1 MPGSK
6 PGSRHTSQDFTQQV
20 GPAAWV
26 ATEQTALDY
35 TNSLNYLKNGAKVP
49 ELWSDDADVLVFLF
63 PKAMG
68 RAPSFKVPSLV
79 LSSSQ
84 QLMTMMQGGKDTYG
98 SEEGGSSGAGSPEM
112 EDAVES
118 HPSRAG
124 SNASMTS
131 VGDREFHLYF
141 PISATVAD
149 PELSSQD
156 VQTLVDV
163 RNLFAFLTGQVLVAT
178 RACPTVFQIFLAIA
192 ELLKKFEFS
201 NYGGSTYGEA
211 TTASFGFYVDSL
223 RLADVRDSREK
234 TIEAL
239 ILGEQMR
246 CESLY
251 NEAYTHAVGKY
262 AALRNMNTPLFN
274 QISSITRKRLERSHR
289 DLSQRQASAQ
299 LRLSSFEIPSL
310 FAGIA
315 ASTSSAESKF
325 VRFKQWKA
333 EYFSLRKEVIS
344 YYKDLYGQW
353 PPKASKK
360 NSFVEGGLNRLV
372 LKGLYADLCD
382 LYDLLVDREM
392 LTTRGMNASDD
403 QDTSAIDPT
412 AAAMRK
418 LLAEFDRSYPPVLP
432 PIPFDIPKV
441 PTMATIEPKYPSLG
455 PKNKHKHSSRKLKP
469 NERLLILMKSYNM
482 GPTIG
487 PIQPFIQMYKAF
499 EEKES
504 AGKNCLEL
512 TDMRYGHW
520 IFIYSALQSLP
531 MLAVDA
537 PDLQYTDGVGYFL
550 CQPAIGNLPWMEEGE
565 SVRREWYGVAQS
577 GGVVSLPSDI
587 INHGVEGVYRR
598 SHCWTIAEKWLS
610 GSFDS
615 GPRASS
621 LSEHQLP
628 PPRSLSPLAPP
639 PGFGGGEL
647 GVRPSAR
654 SGEARPRVRTSGLSV
669 NDDQRSRSR
678 HSQRASVALGL
689 ERLSI
694 PQGFETLSPSA
705 MTPVSLSSP
714 GGSRRASPAGMTYD
728 DRRVSSYG
736 SGRPGTAKSEVTFD
750 DILQGWNPP
759 NPEQPKDKQPK
770 EKLSKEK
777 KGRK

>member
-1 MPGSK
+1 
-6 PGSRHTSQDFTQQV
+6 
-20 GPAAWV
+20 
-26 ATEQTALDY
+26 
-35 TNSLNYLKNGAKVP
+35 
-49 ELWSDDADVLVFLF
+49 
-63 PKAMG
+63 
-68 RAPSFKVPSLV
+68 
-79 LSSSQ
+79 
-84 QLMTMMQGGKDTYG
+84 MQGERDAYG
-98 SEEGGSSGAGSPEM
+98 SDEGGSSGAGSPAM

-118 HPSRAG
+118 QPSRSG
-124 SNASMTS
+124 SNASMDS
-131 VGDREFHLYF
+131 IGDGPREYNLYF

-149 PELSSQD
+149 PDLSSHDLQA
-156 VQTLVDV
+156 LVDA

-178 RACPTVFQIFLAIA
+178 RVCPTVFQIFLAIA
-192 ELLKKFEFS
+192 ALLKKFEFS

-211 TTASFGFYVDSL
+211 AAASFMFYVDNL
-223 RLADVRDSREK
+223 KLADVRDSREK
-234 TIEAL
+234 TVEAL
-239 ILGEQMR
+239 ILGERMR
-246 CESLY
+246 CASLY
-251 NEAYTHAVGKY
+251 YEAYTHAVGKY
-262 AALRNMNTPLFN
+262 SALKSMNTPLFN
-274 QISSITRKRLERSHR
+274 QISSITLQRLERSYY
-289 DLSQRQASAQ
+289 DLSQRQAAAAFRVSN
-299 LRLSSFEIPSL
+299 FEIPSL

-325 VRFKQWKA
+325 VRFKQWKS
-333 EYFSLRKEVIS
+333 EYISLRKEVIS

-392 LTTRGMNASDD
+392 VTTRGMNASEDR
-403 QDTSAIDPT
+403 DTSALDPT
-412 AAAMRK
+412 AAALRK

-432 PIPFDIPKV
+432 PIPFDVPLV
-441 PTMATIEPKYPSLG
+441 PTMATIDPKYPSLG
-455 PKNKHKHSSRKLKP
+455 PKNKHKHASRKLKP

-482 GPTIG
+482 GANVG
-487 PIQPFIQMYKAF
+487 PIQPFIQKYKEF

-504 AGKNCLEL
+504 AGRTCLEL

-565 SVRREWYGVAQS
+565 AVRREWYGVAQS

-598 SHCWTIAEKWLS
+598 SHCWTIAERWLARS
-610 GSFDS
+610 VDS

-639 PGFGGGEL
+639 PSFGGSEL

-654 SGEARPRVRTSGLSV
+654 SGESRPRVQSTGLTP

-678 HSQRASVALGL
+678 HSQRTSIAFGL

-694 PQGFETLSPSA
+694 PAGFETLSPSA
-705 MTPVSLSSP
+705 MTPVSMASP
-714 GGSRRASPAGMTYD
+714 GGSRRASPATMTYEER
-728 DRRVSSYG
+728 DRRVSSY
-736 SGRPGTAKSEVTFD
+736 STVRPGTAKSEVTFD
-750 DILQGWNPP
+750 DILEGWNPASVV
-759 NPEQPKDKQPK
+759 QTKDKPPK
-770 EKLSKEK
+770 EKLSKDR
-777 KGRK
+777 KGRGMSRSRDEFRRR

>member
-1 MPGSK
+1 MN
-6 PGSRHTSQDFTQQV
+6 
-20 GPAAWV
+20 WM
-26 ATEQTALDY
+26 
-35 TNSLNYLKNGAKVP
+35 
-49 ELWSDDADVLVFLF
+49 DA
-63 PKAMG
+63 
-68 RAPSFKVPSLV
+68 
-79 LSSSQ
+79 
-84 QLMTMMQGGKDTYG
+84 YG
-98 SEEGGSSGAGSPEM
+98 SEEGESSGARSPAM
-112 EDAVES
+112 EDAMES
-118 HPSRAG
+118 QPSRSG
-124 SNASMTS
+124 SNASTTS
-131 VGDREFHLYF
+131 GGDGPRECRLYF
-141 PISATVAD
+141 PISASVTD
-149 PELSSQD
+149 PELSTQD
-156 VQTLVDV
+156 VQALVDV
-163 RNLFAFLTGQVLVAT
+163 RNLFAFLTGQVLIAT
-178 RACPTVFQIFLAIA
+178 RVCPTVFQIFLAIGQ
-192 ELLKKFEFS
+192 LLQKFEFS
-201 NYGGSTYGEA
+201 NHDGSTYGEA
-211 TTASFGFYVDSL
+211 AAASFGFYIDSIK
-223 RLADVRDSREK
+223 LADVRDSREK

-239 ILGEQMR
+239 ILGERMR
-246 CESLY
+246 CGALY

-262 AALRNMNTPLFN
+262 SALKSMNSPLYN
-274 QISSITRKRLERSHR
+274 QVSSVTRKRLERSHR
-289 DLSQRQASAQ
+289 DLSQRQASAE
-299 LRLSSFEIPSL
+299 LRVANFEIPSL

-315 ASTSSAESKF
+315 ASTSLAESKF
-325 VRFKQWKA
+325 VRFKQWKN

-403 QDTSAIDPT
+403 QDTSAVDPT

-418 LLAEFDRSYPPVLP
+418 LLGEFDRSYPPVLP
-432 PIPFDIPKV
+432 PIPFDVPKV
-441 PTMATIEPKYPSLG
+441 PTMATIDPKYLTLG
-455 PKNKHKHSSRKLKP
+455 PKNKHKLASRKLKA

-482 GPTIG
+482 GPTVG
-487 PIQPFIQMYKAF
+487 PVQPFIQMYRAF

-504 AGKNCLEL
+504 VGKTCLEL

-520 IFIYSALQSLP
+520 VFLYSALQSLP

-550 CQPAIGNLPWMEEGE
+550 CQPAIGNLPWMEEVDA
-565 SVRREWYGVAQS
+565 VRREWYGVAQS
-577 GGVVSLPSDI
+577 GGVVNLPSDI

-598 SHCWTIAEKWLS
+598 SHCWTMADKWLA

-615 GPRASS
+615 SARPSS

-654 SGEARPRVRTSGLSV
+654 SGEARPRPRNSGLIV
-669 NDDQRSRSR
+669 TDDQRSRSR
-678 HSQRASVALGL
+678 TSQRASVALGL

-694 PQGFETLSPSA
+694 PSGFD
-705 MTPVSLSSP
+705 TPTSMGSP
-714 GGSRRASPAGMTYD
+714 GGSRRASPAGMTYEERA

-736 SGRPGTAKSEVTFD
+736 SARPGTAKSEVTFD

-759 NPEQPKDKQPK
+759 TEEETK
-770 EKLSKEK
+770 EKQTKERLSKERK
-777 KGRK
+777 KKK